1 MAPLSTAPTAEAQVQ
16 YRAQRN
22 DLGEAFGTRK
32 AKSQIKAQERGKV
45 NAAAMEGVK
54 DHLMESIVVNEETE
68 GESLNRTN
76 SRKLTAVANGPSAFI
91 PVPNMTTDDVTRVY
105 PRESIVPSAE
115 WAVIDVKPFI
125 KAKDEKERLVSL
137 PSRHSAWVNNK
148 LGEVIRG
155 PAELR
160 KDNMYAI
167 PLPRRTE
174 LMFSKYLYYLS
185 MLQEF
190 SRKLSK
196 VAELK
201 PSEMGEQFPG
211 VPSQIITGLLDRF
224 TEKSGKKYTITDSR
238 KTKIMAWQCV
248 LYLTIDGWSTD
259 ISKVATDLKVKPPKS
274 VFPNT
279 LLR

>member
-1 MAPLSTAPTAEAQVQ
+1 VSHIDGQNRE
-16 YRAQRN
+16 
-22 DLGEAFGTRK
+22 
-32 AKSQIKAQERGKV
+32 
-45 NAAAMEGVK
+45 
-54 DHLMESIVVNEETE
+54 LMVDV
-68 GESLNRTN
+68 
-76 SRKLTAVANGPSAFI
+76 NGPSAFI

-115 WAVIDVKPFI
+115 WAVIDIKPFI
-125 KAKDEKERLVSL
+125 KAKDEKERLGHL

-160 KDNMYAI
+160 KDNMYVI
-167 PLPRRTE
+167 SSSHRYQ

-190 SRKLSK
+190 SRKVSK
-196 VAELK
+196 IATLK
-201 PSEMGEQFPG
+201 PSEMGEQFPN

-224 TEKSGKKYTITDSR
+224 TETSGKKYTLTDSR

-259 ISKVATDLKVKPPKS
+259 ISKVATDLKMKPPKS
-274 VFPNT
+274 VFRYT
-279 LLR
+279 LSGR